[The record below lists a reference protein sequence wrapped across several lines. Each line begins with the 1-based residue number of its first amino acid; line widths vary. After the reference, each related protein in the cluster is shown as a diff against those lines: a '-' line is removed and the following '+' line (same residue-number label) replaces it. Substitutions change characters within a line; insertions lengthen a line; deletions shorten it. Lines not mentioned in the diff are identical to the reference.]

1 MKTDPT
7 YSVSDAARALS
18 VTRQTIYRWLDE
30 GRLVGVKDAAGKL
43 RVTAESVR
51 QCEGKRA

>member
-1 MKTDPT
+1 MTDPT

-30 GRLVGVKDAAGKL
+30 GRLVGVEDAAGNL
-43 RVTAESVR
+43 RVVAESVR
-51 QCEGKRA
+51 QCEGKRT